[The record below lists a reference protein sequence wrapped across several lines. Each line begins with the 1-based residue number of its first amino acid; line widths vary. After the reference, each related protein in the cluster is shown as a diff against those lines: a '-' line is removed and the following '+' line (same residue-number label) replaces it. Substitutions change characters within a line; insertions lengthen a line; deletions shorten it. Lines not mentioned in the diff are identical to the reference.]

1 MEEPTITLKQL
12 DFLKSLLFGREM
24 PEDMAVTPVV
34 ELLLKDLSSMS
45 KAKADQVIA
54 DITAR
59 MSRREASD
67 IITVMKTQPFKK
79 IELGVPDGRYA
90 IPIRKNAHGQ
100 IVYHFYQ
107 VKTTRDQRKV
117 QYILRLFG
125 APGDFRRDTMTKQD
139 QVNVAKTL
147 SEDPMMYSVMFGK
160 QVGSCG
166 VCGSPLTDPQSIA
179 LGIGPICLQ
188 KSGW

>member
-1 MEEPTITLKQL
+1 MEEPRITDKQV
-12 DFLKSLLFGREM
+12 DFLESLLFGRELPDGKVA
-24 PEDMAVTPVV
+24 PEDI
-34 ELLLKDLSSMS
+34 KSLSR
-45 KAKADQVIA
+45 A
-54 DITAR
+54 
-59 MSRREASD
+59 EASQW
-67 IITVMKTQPFKK
+67 ITVMKTQPFKR

-90 IPIRKNAHGQ
+90 IPVRKNNHGM

-107 VKTTRDQRKV
+107 VKTTKDQRKV

-139 QVNVAKTL
+139 QVNVARVL
-147 SEDPMMYSVMFGK
+147 REDPMMYSVMFGK